1 MGGCSAGVCTSSLL
15 IRSSEKRTKALFSSS
30 LISLDCTCAMTFP
43 HMKAALT
50 AGGMACAHE
59 GALARNRETQTCVR
73 IIWDIRG
80 ISHRGFPGRRV
91 VCVHPRDDFHSG
103 QRVSLAL
110 CLSSS
115 ILRPSRSTM
124 GNALSAIGNAMTNP
138 PANVRPHARPPT
150 PPLHPS
156 PLEHATLLLVLE
168 PFLLVWNAGRRRPDP
183 CSDGAGCV
191 VNGRWESLE
200 DV

>member
-59 GALARNRETQTCVR
+59 GALQRSRETQTCVR
-73 IIWDIRG
+73 ITGGSPRTVYFLYFLYMIMIIR
-80 ISHRGFPGRRV
+80 IPGRRV
-91 VCVHPRDDFHSG
+91 VCVHPRDDFHSIYLSIHSG

-110 CLSSS
+110 CLSFV
-115 ILRPSRSTM
+115 LRGQPWETRS
-124 GNALSAIGNAMTNP
+124 
-138 PANVRPHARPPT
+138 
-150 PPLHPS
+150 PPLETP
-156 PLEHATLLLVLE
+156 
-168 PFLLVWNAGRRRPDP
+168 
-183 CSDGAGCV
+183 
-191 VNGRWESLE
+191 
-200 DV
+200 